1 MIKKKDKDLPKGMTR
16 EVSGR
21 IRLVVQIWSMQKNGP
36 KSLSCGVYPNAV
48 MAAGAKEAVTNLIGT
63 TPTTKKKF
71 RKWQVIE
78 AINKYRIE
86 IGLNQLRKTYTK

>member
-1 MIKKKDKDLPKGMTR
+1 MNKDTDLPTCMTR

-21 IRLVVQIWSMQKNGP
+21 IRLKMQIWSMQKNKP
-36 KSLSCGVYPNAV
+36 YSLSCGVYPNRG
-48 MAAGAKEAVTNLIGT
+48 MAEGAKEVVTNLIGT
-63 TPTTKKKF
+63 TPASKKKF

-86 IGLNQLRKTYTK
+86 IGLNRMRKNYTK